1 MLKRLDG
8 LAVLF
13 LVLSGIVW
21 GIVGIF
27 QLNLVEYVFDR
38 EWLVRTIYVLFGF
51 AFISHSISWYS
62 DSKKK
67 KAKR

>member
-1 MLKRLDG
+1 MLRRLDG

-21 GIVGIF
+21 GFVGLYR
-27 QLNLVEYVFDR
+27 LNLVEYVFDR
-38 EWLVRTIYVLFGF
+38 EWLVRIIYVLFGV
-51 AFISHSISWYS
+51 AFIYHTISWRA

-67 KAKR
+67 KTKR

>member
-8 LAVLF
+8 LAVFF

-21 GIVGIF
+21 GFVGLYR
-27 QLNLVEYVFDR
+27 LNLVEYVFDR
-38 EWLVRTIYVLFGF
+38 EWLVRIIYVVFGF
-51 AFISHSISWYS
+51 AFIYHTITWRM

-67 KAKR
+67 KSKR

>member
-1 MLKRLDG
+1 MMKRLDG

-21 GIVGIF
+21 GFVGLYR
-27 QLNLVEYVFDR
+27 LNLVEYVFNR
-38 EWLVRTIYVLFGF
+38 EWLVRIIYVLFGF
-51 AFISHSISWYS
+51 AFIYHTISCRKS
-62 DSKKK
+62 SKKK